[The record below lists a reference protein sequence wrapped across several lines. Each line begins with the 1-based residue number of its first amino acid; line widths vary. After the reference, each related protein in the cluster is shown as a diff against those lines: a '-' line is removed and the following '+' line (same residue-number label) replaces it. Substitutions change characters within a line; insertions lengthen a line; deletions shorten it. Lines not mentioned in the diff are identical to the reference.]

1 MIVIIS
7 NCTITKILNLYVD
20 MDEFHPCHGTMPL
33 YVKTFA
39 NSTLP
44 EDAQVSETS
53 SKRHDKPAVCSQS
66 TIHSLS
72 SSRTSS
78 NSSDIVLTGM
88 NGFGNVK
95 RRGSKNKGNVLSKVD
110 KKAPERSP
118 SSHQRTDTGFTSR
131 SSAPSVLDTIKCTVE
146 SATLASAGVVQTSAV
161 ATNTKSTTSTLSS
174 SGKQAWMHGRNLI
187 PSGVTAINSRQP
199 QAADT
204 PDGNSSGSS
213 NLTNGVMPAVT
224 STCSLHK
231 RRTSAPV
238 FSSRMVS
245 TGVNYA
251 ASVKANLPS
260 ITATTVS
267 ATQLPTSPLN
277 VTAPATLH
285 TSPSS
290 ISTLPAT
297 ATTSASS
304 SEGCD
309 HHTYAS
315 RASVSVSKPLQDS
328 CGDDRTAKP
337 PQNLVAASDSI
348 NLILQDLDSAAAMRK
363 ESAPRKGMST
373 VEAST
378 DSEILDGSSDI
389 DVLEHDWES
398 SEIMSSS
405 ECNNGDDKMS
415 ELFSILANICNTYT
429 CTCIYI

>member
-1 MIVIIS
+1 
-7 NCTITKILNLYVD
+7 

-44 EDAQVSETS
+44 EDAQVSETA

-66 TIHSLS
+66 AVHSQS

-88 NGFGNVK
+88 NGFGNIK
-95 RRGSKNKGNVLSKVD
+95 RRGSKNKGNFLSKVD
-110 KKAPERSP
+110 KKAPERSL
-118 SSHQRTDTGFTSR
+118 SSHQRTDAGFASR
-131 SSAPSVLDTIKCTVE
+131 SSAPSVLDTVKCTVE
-146 SATLASAGVVQTSAV
+146 SSTLATAGVVQTSAV
-161 ATNTKSTTSTLSS
+161 ATNTKSNTSTLSS

-187 PSGVTAINSRQP
+187 SSGVITINSRQP

-204 PDGNSSGSS
+204 PDGNSSNG
-213 NLTNGVMPAVT
+213 NLTNGAMPIT
-224 STCSLHK
+224 LTYPLHK

-260 ITATTVS
+260 ATVTTAS
-267 ATQLPTSPLN
+267 ATQLPTSPLS
-277 VTAPATLH
+277 VTPPATSH
-285 TSPSS
+285 ATPSS
-290 ISTLPAT
+290 LSTLPAT
-297 ATTSASS
+297 TTTSASS

-309 HHTYAS
+309 FNTYAS

-348 NLILQDLDSAAAMRK
+348 NLILQDLDSAATMRK
-363 ESAPRKGMST
+363 ESASRKGMGT

-378 DSEILDGSSDI
+378 GSEVVDGSSDV
-389 DVLEHDWES
+389 DVLEQDWES
-398 SEIMSSS
+398 ADMSSS

-415 ELFSILANICNTYT
+415 EL
-429 CTCIYI
+429 